1 MIKLDGIEF
10 DIEEKETEKLKE
22 ILARHK
28 ELCFT
33 ITKKF
38 SIAKLIERKL
48 LAVQKDFN
56 SVNQEINKLKQEQT
70 ELETFLGRK
79 AKASVIVKR
88 NIYQIMKKLSAMDE
102 DSKIKYLLSHNK
114 DAEIFLTCNFDNLI
128 NHGPNEVRE
137 LEQTE
142 EQEKEELELMRKE
155 LEEETEQTKQLTRKA
170 ENWDTEN

>member
-10 DIEEKETEKLKE
+10 DIKEEEAEKLKE

-56 SVNQEINKLKQEQT
+56 LINKEINKLKQEQT

-88 NIYQIMKKLSAMDE
+88 NIYQIIKKLQGMNDKE
-102 DSKIKYLLSHNK
+102 REMYLLRNNK
-114 DAEIFLTCNFDNLI
+114 DAEIFLNCNFDNLI

-137 LEQTE
+137 LEQTK
-142 EQEKEELELMRKE
+142 EQEETEFELMRKE
-155 LEEETEQTKQLTRKA
+155 LEEETERTKKLTEKA